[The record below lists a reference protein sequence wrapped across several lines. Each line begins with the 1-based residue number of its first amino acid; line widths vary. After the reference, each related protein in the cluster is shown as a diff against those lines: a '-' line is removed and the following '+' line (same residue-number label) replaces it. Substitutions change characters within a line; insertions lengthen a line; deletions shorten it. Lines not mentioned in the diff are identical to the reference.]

1 MILATALLM
10 LTSFAANPCQSA
22 AAAETA
28 DALAAKFD
36 DHQFVFI
43 GSTHGDLKIIN
54 ARCAHDFRV
63 GPVVSRTPERLPCP
77 ARPLTRVELS
87 GFQYRSAEGGD

>member
-63 GPVVSRTPERLPCP
+63 GT
-77 ARPLTRVELS
+77 S
-87 GFQYRSAEGGD
+87 GFAHTRTTSLPGPSLNAG